1 MARHRA
7 SGAGRRTATTSDL
20 CASCAILIDETL
32 AQWHE
37 RRQRTPR
44 RFKSAT
50 RTWVATALRSE
61 VLPNVPTVA
70 EFLPGY
76 EASAWNGVGV
86 PKDTPAEIIDK
97 LNKEINAALADPKIR
112 VRIAE
117 LGATVFPSSPSELGK
132 FIAEETEKWG
142 KVVKFAGIKAE

>member
-1 MARHRA
+1 
-7 SGAGRRTATTSDL
+7 
-20 CASCAILIDETL
+20 
-32 AQWHE
+32 
-37 RRQRTPR
+37 
-44 RFKSAT
+44 
-50 RTWVATALRSE
+50 LRSE

-117 LGATVFPSSPSELGK
+117 LGATVFPSSPSEFGK